1 MQLNNYTRLF
11 ALACLLAFL
20 TACSNNKTQDGLL
33 VDDII
38 AAEMLTSDSYSDGDL
53 EEGDEYD
60 SGLLDSEGN
69 YIGGNDLGTGATV
82 LPDSLSSLDN
92 LGSDAQ
98 SGSFNHSIAL
108 PAITT
113 IYFGF
118 DQSSIGSKFQDV
130 LNGHA
135 AYLIN
140 NPTARLTLEGHC
152 DERGTR
158 EYNLALGERRGNA
171 VLNYLALQGVKSSQ
185 LNVVSYGKEKPAMR
199 GNSAEA
205 YNANRRVELKY

>member
-1 MQLNNYTRLF
+1 MQLTNYTKLF
-11 ALACLLAFL
+11 VLACLLAFL

-38 AAEMLTSDSYSDGDL
+38 AAEMLTSDSYSDELL
-53 EEGDEYD
+53 EDGESYD
-60 SGLLDSEGN
+60 PDLLDSEGN
-69 YIGGNDLGTGATV
+69 YIGGSGTGATA
-82 LPDSLSSLDN
+82 LADNLSSLDG
-92 LGSDAQ
+92 LGSSSAQ
-98 SGSFNHSIAL
+98 SGSFNNQIAL

-118 DQSSIGSKFQDV
+118 DQSNISSKFQDV

-140 NPTARLTLEGHC
+140 NPSARITLEGHC

-185 LNVVSYGKEKPAMR
+185 LNVVSYGKEKPAIR

-205 YNANRRVELKY
+205 YSANRRVELKY